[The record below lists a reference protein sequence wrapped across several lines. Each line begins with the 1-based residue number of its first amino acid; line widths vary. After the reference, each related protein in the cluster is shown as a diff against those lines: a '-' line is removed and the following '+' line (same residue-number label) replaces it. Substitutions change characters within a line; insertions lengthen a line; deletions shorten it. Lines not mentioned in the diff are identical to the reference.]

1 MPSVYPL
8 KPAFQRLLRP
18 WVGWLVAHGV
28 TANQVTVTSALLSL
42 LGGAA
47 IALWPAARWPLLL
60 LPVVLLLRMALNAVD
75 GMLAREHRM
84 DSPLGAQLN
93 ELGDVIS
100 DIALYLP
107 LALVPGINPLLIALF
122 VPLALLTEFA
132 GVQALQIGASRR
144 YEGPLGK
151 SDRALLLGAIALLL
165 GVGVPAGLWVDGV
178 LAIACVLAL
187 STTVNRSRAALREIG
202 G

>member
-1 MPSVYPL
+1 MARVYPL
-8 KPAFQRLLRP
+8 KPAFQRRLRP
-18 WVGWLVAHGV
+18 VAGWLAARGV
-28 TANQVTVTSALLSL
+28 NADRVTVASVLLALTV
-42 LGGAA
+42 GAV

-60 LPVVLLLRMALNAVD
+60 LPVVLLLRMALNVVD

-93 ELGDVIS
+93 ELGDVIA

-122 VPLALLTEFA
+122 VPLAVLTEFA
-132 GVQALQIGASRR
+132 GMQAVQIGATRR

-165 GVGVPAGLWVDGV
+165 GAGVPVGLWLDGV

-187 STTVNRSRAALREIG
+187 STTVHRCRAALREIG
-202 G
+202 A

>member
-1 MPSVYPL
+1 MPRVQPL
-8 KPAFQRLLRP
+8 KPVFQRLLRP
-18 WVGWLVAHGV
+18 GAGWLAARGA
-28 TANQVTVTSALLSL
+28 TATQVTVAAVLLSL
-42 LGGAA
+42 VGGTA
-47 IALWPAARWPLLL
+47 IALWPTARWPLLL

-93 ELGDVIS
+93 ELGDVVS

-107 LALVPGINPLLIALF
+107 LALVPGIDPLLIALF
-122 VPLALLTEFA
+122 VPLAVLTEFA
-132 GVQALQIGASRR
+132 GMQAMQIGASRR
-144 YEGPLGK
+144 HEGPLGK
-151 SDRALLLGAIALLL
+151 NDRALLLGAVALLL
-165 GVGVPAGLWVDGV
+165 GAGVPAGLWVDGV

>member
-1 MPSVYPL
+1 MASVYQL

-18 WVGWLVAHGV
+18 LVGRLAAAGI
-28 TANQVTVTSALLSL
+28 TANQVTVAAVLLSL
-42 LGGAA
+42 LGGAL

-60 LPVVLLLRMALNAVD
+60 LPVLLLLRMALNAID

-100 DIALYLP
+100 DAALYLP
-107 LALVPGINPLLIALF
+107 LALVPGVNPLLIALF

-132 GVQALQIGASRR
+132 GVQARQIGADRR
-144 YEGPLGK
+144 YDGPLGK
-151 SDRALLLGAIALLL
+151 SDRALLLGVIGLLL
-165 GVGVPAGLWVDGV
+165 GLGVPVGLWLDGV
-178 LAIACVLAL
+178 LAVACVLAVF
-187 STTVNRSRAALREIG
+187 TTVNRCRAALREIG
-202 G
+202 A